1 MIKRGMN
8 FWDVLAWVV
17 LFLIF
22 LWLIL
27 KVTGVI
33 NTPTLLEYSP
43 LFGVIYLAGYA
54 MHKLDSAVEDIRDIK
69 NFNKATVNEITN
81 IKDNCIKNHSKKI

>member
-1 MIKRGMN
+1 
-8 FWDVLAWVV
+8 
-17 LFLIF
+17 
-22 LWLIL
+22 
-27 KVTGVI
+27 
-33 NTPTLLEYSP
+33 
-43 LFGVIYLAGYA
+43 